1 MRMPL
6 FVLEKIEE
14 TSEVKEYVIKNC
26 TVHFEFHFEFH
37 H

>member
-14 TSEVKEYVIKNC
+14 TSQVKEHDIKNRIINLK
-26 TVHFEFHFEFH
+26 FHR
-37 H
+37 